1 MRLIDADNIKWQK
14 ILEPLGNGMYV
25 DGYVANKRDID
36 VMPTVET
43 IPIEAIPI
51 SYIAAE
57 IFQLHEY
64 RNNARKRE
72 EKDEILE
79 SISCLENLVR
89 RYREKERR

>member
-1 MRLIDADNIKWQK
+1 MRLIDAD
-14 ILEPLGNGMYV
+14 
-25 DGYVANKRDID
+25 
-36 VMPTVET
+36 T
-43 IPIEAIPI
+43 IPYVLVKGLTSTTVADKDTVDIAYRYVIDNQPTIEAIPI
-51 SYIAAE
+51 SFIAAE

-72 EKDEILE
+72 EKDEIVE